1 MNKIKNTQALF
12 LRLAQVFSRRLI
24 YVCTILFTFLLLGI
38 IIFPATTASL
48 DYSLYDLKHRF
59 AAPLRAPHKSL
70 VVVGIDMQSLAG
82 SNKRWP
88 WPREDVAALLQLL
101 GKLKPKG
108 IIVDILFQSND
119 TESGDSALASAVKEL
134 GNVLLISI
142 LEEKQNAQGLSL
154 ARYASLDLFRK
165 NALAEG
171 FVWGVIDGD
180 GRLRS
185 FRIHDERL
193 NAKSAA
199 LQAITHFSSAPQLF
213 RDLPDA
219 APVVF
224 ARKNGGIPVISVQSV
239 LDNRPELNDFC
250 RDKILVLGVNAQAV
264 HDYHNTPLG
273 ILSGAEI
280 LAASIDTILSDRIG
294 QFYFFSLPARAGSAA
309 LGFFISWAMLMANF
323 ALLPVLSVFAAVLA
337 GLLLFSEFLLLH
349 FPAAPLIFAWV
360 ITSCTLAAA
369 KYFDNLF
376 SLQAMRHES
385 KTASL
390 VQDQLLPAEELR
402 FAEYAAFGISRSAS
416 ALGGDYFDYFVIKD
430 RYLLVLIGDATGH
443 GVPAALAMAI
453 GKATVLMGIEN
464 NLLPAELIE
473 AMNKILFKA
482 LRRKLMMTAALLWI
496 DTETHEFEY
505 RNCGHPYPYLYT
517 ADGTIGQ
524 MSASG
529 LFLGTKASYSPS
541 QPLRGIMKRGEKI
554 LFYSDGLIESLPVE
568 NSEDAYAVFND
579 YLRERPKLP
588 AKEACR
594 DIIDNH
600 PFFKLG
606 QPQPDDFTVLMIER
620 S

>member
-12 LRLAQVFSRRLI
+12 LRLVQVFSRRLI
-24 YVCTILFTFLLLGI
+24 YVCSILFIFLLLGI
-38 IIFPATTASL
+38 IVFPSTTAAL
-48 DYSLYDLKHRF
+48 DYSLYDLKHRV
-59 AAPLRAPHKSL
+59 ASRLRSPDKSL

-88 WPREDVAALLQLL
+88 WPREDVAAVLQLL

-108 IIVDILFQSND
+108 IVVDILFQSND
-119 TESGDSALASAVKEL
+119 TESGDTALVSAVKDL

-154 ARYASLDLFRK
+154 TRYASLDLFRK

-171 FVWGVIDGD
+171 FVWGIINSD

-193 NAKSAA
+193 KANSAA
-199 LQAITHFSSAPQLF
+199 LQAITHFSSATQLLS
-213 RDLPDA
+213 DLPDV

-239 LDNRPELNDFC
+239 LDNRPELKDFC

-273 ILSGAEI
+273 IISGAEI

-294 QFYFFSLPARAGSAA
+294 QFYFLSWPARAGSVV

-323 ALLPVLSVFAAVLA
+323 ALLPVLSVFAAVL
-337 GLLLFSEFLLLH
+337 GCLLLFSELLLMH
-349 FPAAPLIFAWV
+349 FPVAPLVFAWA
-360 ITSCTLAAA
+360 ITSFTLATA

-376 SLQAMRHES
+376 SLQVMRHES
-385 KTASL
+385 ATASL
-390 VQDQLLPAEELR
+390 VQEQLLPSEELR
-402 FAEYAAFGISRSAS
+402 FAEYGVFGISRSAS

-453 GKATVLMGIEN
+453 GKATVLMGIEK

-496 DTETHEFEY
+496 DTETNKFEY
-505 RNCGHPYPYLYT
+505 RNCGHPYPYRYA
-517 ADGTIGQ
+517 ADGTVDQI
-524 MSASG
+524 SASG
-529 LFLGTKASYSPS
+529 LFLGTKANYSPS
-541 QPLRGIMKRGEKI
+541 QPLKGVMNRGEKI
-554 LFYSDGLIESLPVE
+554 LFYSDGLIESLPVA
-568 NSEDAYAVFND
+568 NSEDAYVAFND
-579 YLRERPKLP
+579 YLRGRPKLT
-588 AKEACR
+588 AREACA

-600 PFFKLG
+600 PFFKLK

-620 S
+620 V